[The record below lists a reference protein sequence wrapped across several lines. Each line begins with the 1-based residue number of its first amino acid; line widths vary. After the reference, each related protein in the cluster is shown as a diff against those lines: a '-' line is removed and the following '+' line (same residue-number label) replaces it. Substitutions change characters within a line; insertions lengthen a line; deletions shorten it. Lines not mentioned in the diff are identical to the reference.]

1 MAFCRWS
8 TDDFKC
14 DLYCYEHVNGG
25 YYTYIA
31 GRRPIYKEP
40 LPETVNLDNTK
51 EFLKRYQKVMEMH
64 KECDFEEITLPHVG
78 ETFIDETIEDFLKRL
93 IYLKEV
99 GYNFP
104 DKVIEDIKEEIEELK
119 NEINT
124 D

>member
-1 MAFCRWS
+1 MAYCRWS

-14 DLYCYEHVNGG
+14 DLYCYESVYGG
-25 YYTYIA
+25 IYTIIA

-40 LPETVNLDNTK
+40 LPESVSLDNTK
-51 EFLKRYQKVMEMH
+51 AFFERHLKVVKIH
-64 KECDFEEITLPHVG
+64 KECDFEEINLPYVG
-78 ETFIDETIEDFLKRL
+78 ETFIDETLEDFLRRL
-93 IYLKEV
+93 IHLKEV

-104 DKVIEDIKEEIEELK
+104 DTLISDIQEEIKK